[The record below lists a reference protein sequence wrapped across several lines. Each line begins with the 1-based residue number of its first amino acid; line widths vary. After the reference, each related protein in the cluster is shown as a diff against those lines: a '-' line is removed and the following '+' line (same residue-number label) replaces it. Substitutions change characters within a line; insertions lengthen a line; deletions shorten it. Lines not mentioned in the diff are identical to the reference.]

1 MMKTFNIND
10 YPSQCPLAKATED
23 AVNNCNTA
31 IKNLEK
37 IEAIFG
43 YDDRI
48 YSFFCAC
55 IQYWATAR
63 YYDERNKYTVLI
75 CKEIVNKFPKIPHL
89 KGVEI
94 CQELQKEA
102 FAFTSFAHRY
112 LQNELFK
119 TILEY
124 FKKSGHD
131 GLYEW
136 FKQQEFVI
144 DPILDKAVPWTEYK
158 KTH

>member
-1 MMKTFNIND
+1 MMTEYIPFSVLASSTGKLQNIMT
-10 YPSQCPLAKATED
+10 KE
-23 AVNNCNTA
+23 
-31 IKNLEK
+31 I
-37 IEAIFG
+37 
-43 YDDRI
+43 
-48 YSFFCAC
+48 
-55 IQYWATAR
+55 
-63 YYDERNKYTVLI
+63 NKYTVLI
-75 CKEIVNKFPKIPHL
+75 SKELVNKFPKIPHL
-89 KGVEI
+89 KGIEI
-94 CQELQKEA
+94 CQELEKEA

-124 FKKSGHD
+124 FKESGHD